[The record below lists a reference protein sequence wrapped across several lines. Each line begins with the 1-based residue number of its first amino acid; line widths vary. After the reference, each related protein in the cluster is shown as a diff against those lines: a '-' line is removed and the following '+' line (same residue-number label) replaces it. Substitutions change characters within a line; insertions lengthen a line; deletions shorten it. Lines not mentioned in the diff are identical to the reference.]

1 MKIATSKQT
10 NRVYQKKLLT
20 TLGKIVSFRT
30 DLIKQSALLA
40 LDGKE
45 KEWPSVYS
53 QVKFVKKQIEKNE
66 DSNLKTISK
75 ILIELEEPIA
85 ELEKQLEL
93 KNNFLQIIEEESF
106 KKEEEIIAT

>member
-1 MKIATSKQT
+1 MKIENSKQT
-10 NRVYQKKLLT
+10 NLVYQKQLLN
-20 TLGKIVSFRT
+20 TLEKIVSFRT

-75 ILIELEEPIA
+75 ILIELEEPVA

-106 KKEEEIIAT
+106 KKEEEVVTT